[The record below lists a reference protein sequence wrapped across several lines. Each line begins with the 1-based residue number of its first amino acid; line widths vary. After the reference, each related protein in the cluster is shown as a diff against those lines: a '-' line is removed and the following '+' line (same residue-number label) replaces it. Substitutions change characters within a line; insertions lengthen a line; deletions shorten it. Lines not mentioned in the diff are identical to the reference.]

1 MTPSSKTWKRSWDVS
16 LEDEKKGLDME
27 DEEQKRLGMCH
38 LLEDEEQKGFL
49 VSLLL
54 WGGGRLFH

>member
-1 MTPSSKTWKRSWDVS
+1 MS